1 MDRLEEIEQ
10 AKIDKAFIDAYP
22 PGIRIVFNS
31 GIGDHSPQAIAQ
43 ALQGL
48 VDRVQAER
56 HMVLQP
62 LRLILITANLAE
74 AANFWNRELGLPEA
88 GVSDG
93 AVGKHMS
100 WGKDVESARSVVILH
115 AGIAIGL
122 VSGLAMATTTVI
134 HEFGHVHDDLARG
147 LQIGFPQAGLS
158 SNLNN
163 WPAICAHF
171 AELTWSEFAAESVA
185 ASYMTADD
193 LQELMANDPIHLA
206 AIHKQ
211 LRQLIQSR
219 KLGQLDFPSLW
230 SQAVTNLSDLL
241 ANLGRA
247 GARFPFAT
255 NGAEARAGF
264 VDAAGEA
271 APWNLVVDEIFREL
285 DALADAAY
293 SEWAAEPFRGLGEQ
307 IAAGFN
313 AAGFFPIPR
322 SQDLRVNVC

>member
-1 MDRLEEIEQ
+1 MDRLEEVEQ
-10 AKIDKAFIDAYP
+10 ANIDKAFIDAYP

-31 GIGDHSPQAIAQ
+31 GTGDHSSQAIAH
-43 ALQGL
+43 AIQGL
-48 VDRVQAER
+48 VDRVRAER
-56 HMVLQP
+56 HLVLQP
-62 LRLILITANLAE
+62 LRLILMTANLAE

-100 WGKDVESARSVVILH
+100 WGNDVESARSVVILH

-122 VSGLAMATTTVI
+122 VSGLSMATTSVI
-134 HEFGHVHDDLARG
+134 HEFGHVHDELARG
-147 LQIGFPQAGLS
+147 LQIGFPQPGLS
-158 SNLNN
+158 RNLND
-163 WPAICAHF
+163 WPAICTHF

-185 ASYMTADD
+185 ASYTTADD

-230 SQAVTNLSDLL
+230 SQAVTNLSDLF
-241 ANLGRA
+241 ASLGRTA
-247 GARFPFAT
+247 ARFPFVT
-255 NGAEARAGF
+255 NGAEARVGF
-264 VDAAGEA
+264 VHAAGEA
-271 APWNLVVDEIFREL
+271 APWKPVVNEIFREL

-293 SEWAAEPFRGLGEQ
+293 SQWAAEPFRGLGEQ
-307 IAAGFN
+307 IAEGFN
-313 AAGFFPIPR
+313 AAGFFPIPCG
-322 SQDLRVNVC
+322 QDLRVNVC